1 MQGSDRGSLTDLGC
15 ESWVAE
21 ESKQK
26 HLFKIFLK
34 KEFVQNNFDISNV
47 DDITF
52 DASLDIISSCID
64 VVYNADESWAA
75 ADCTKKELNE
85 WLETLN
91 SNQFKQV
98 ETFFETMPKLSHT
111 IKVTNPNTKI
121 ESDVTLEG
129 ITSFFG

>member
-1 MQGSDRGSLTDLGC
+1 MSQ
-15 ESWVAE
+15 
-21 ESKQK
+21 
-26 HLFKIFLK
+26 
-34 KEFVQNNFDISNV
+34 FVQNNFDISNV

-52 DASLDIISSCID
+52 DTSLDIISSCID
-64 VVYNADESWAA
+64 VVYNVDESWAA
-75 ADCTKKELNE
+75 SDCTKKELNE

-111 IKVTNPNTKI
+111 IKVTNPKTKV